1 MKRLFLIPAIFLVFA
16 TLQPAAAQR
25 GVVEGQ
31 VVESQSGEPLPGVN
45 VTVRGEQIGASTDP
59 EGTYTIPNV
68 PAGTQVI
75 EARFVGF
82 QTEAQEVEVSAGE
95 TVVVDFEMQEARV
108 GLEEV
113 VVTGTGGEVQQKSI
127 GHTVSRVDFSGIED
141 VGTSSIEDALMGKE
155 AGVNINMSSGSI
167 DQEPRI
173 RIRGS
178 SSISMSNEPLVYVDG
193 VRVNSTGGFA
203 PGVSAGGL
211 GQTSALSQ
219 LNFDAIERVE
229 ILKGPAA
236 ATLYGSQANA
246 GVIQIFTKSGG
257 QEQAPQFDIEVSNTF
272 HQMPDRFEPIYGYV
286 DNEQAQ
292 TRVQNVLGVDAELY
306 EPFRGPS
313 QLIDLYDTGMGQE
326 ISGSVR
332 GGGQGA
338 TYYSN
343 IRYSFTDGP
352 WDPQASSFNG
362 GEVGSS
368 NDTNRRF
375 FWTGNLSLIPTD
387 QWRFNVQAEYSRTDR
402 ETYGQ
407 GITIF
412 TPTSTA
418 RYANPANAGIAS
430 EFDTFGLSFFA
441 TPREGTYPQIED
453 ASNRGRVVLQSSY
466 LPTENLTADLQ
477 FGVDYN
483 SQQSQDYTPFG
494 YAVDGVAPTP
504 DGALVVADRSVLTY
518 SVESKLDWS
527 TSLGENFNSGT
538 VVGGQLYRTEIETST
553 SDGQN
558 FPGPGLR
565 TVNATSIQNAAS
577 SFEEV
582 ADVGVFAQEQIDY
595 QEAVYLTLGA
605 RLDASSAF
613 GDDFNYATYPKASL
627 SFLPTDLF
635 DFAISGVSEFR
646 LRGAWG
652 QSGQQPGAFDAFT
665 TFQPVRSPEGTGV
678 RTDNLGNDNLQPETA
693 TEWEVGFDLGLVQDR
708 VSLSATYWNRTT
720 NDALIARSFPPS
732 GGFGNPQLTNV
743 GELSGQGLE
752 FSVDA
757 GVIQG
762 ENLSFDAFANAAYL
776 HEEVTSLGG
785 APPIKVDPSYARDRM
800 FIKEGYA
807 PGAYFGTAPP
817 ENTDFPLDLE
827 QNGTPSSQ
835 QALEQFFSQPR
846 NPTELRSFYMPAGPN
861 GQALPGGSVF
871 KNNYLGKQTPDW
883 SGAAGFTAQYRGFAL
898 NTRFRYAFG
907 NYYHHNLTSGF
918 QQVNSGIGRNTST
931 SAALDATMQDPE
943 STTQERID
951 AARTWVNDMLALT
964 PHDGLNEIERADYL
978 RWQTLSL
985 SYTIPGSLASVLG
998 VDESSISVQGN
1009 NLALWTRYDG
1019 VDPTATGEAA
1029 TGVPTTTENNF
1040 ASGMDTYGTPQ
1051 LRTYT
1056 ITLEASF

>member
-1 MKRLFLIPAIFLVFA
+1 MKRLLFVPAIFLA
-16 TLQPAAAQR
+16 IAMLQPAAAQE

-31 VVESQSGEPLPGVN
+31 VVEAQSGAPLPGVN
-45 VTVRGEQIGASTDP
+45 VTVQGEQIGASTDQ
-59 EGTYTIPNV
+59 EGTYTISNV
-68 PAGTQVI
+68 PSGTQVI

-82 QTEAQEVEVSAGE
+82 QTETQEVDVSAGE
-95 TVVVDFEMQEARV
+95 TIVVDFEMQEARL
-108 GLEEV
+108 GLDEV
-113 VVTGTGGEVQQKSI
+113 VVTGTGGEVQQRSI
-127 GHTVSRVDFSGIED
+127 GHTVSRVDFSGVED
-141 VGTSSIEDALMGKE
+141 IGTKSIEDALVGKE
-155 AGVNINMSSGSI
+155 AGVSINMSSGSI

-193 VRVNSTGGFA
+193 VRINSTGGFA
-203 PGVSAGGL
+203 PGVSAGGR

-246 GVIQIFTKSGG
+246 GVIQIFTKTGG
-257 QEQAPQFDIEVSNTF
+257 QEQAPQFDIELSNTF
-272 HQMPDRFEPIYGYV
+272 HRMPDRFEPIYGYV

-306 EPFRGPS
+306 EPFRGPH
-313 QLIDLYDTGMGQE
+313 QLIDLYGTGMGQE

-338 TYYSN
+338 TYYTN
-343 IRYSFTDGP
+343 VRYSFTDGP
-352 WDPQASSFNG
+352 WNPQSSSFNG
-362 GEVGSS
+362 GEVGDA

-407 GITIF
+407 GITIY
-412 TPTSTA
+412 TPTSTT
-418 RYANPANAGIAS
+418 RYANPANAGVAS
-430 EFDTFGLSFFA
+430 EFDTFGLPFFA

-466 LPTENLTADLQ
+466 LPTENLSADLQ
-477 FGVDYN
+477 FGIDYN
-483 SQQSQDYTPFG
+483 SQQSQDYSPFG

-504 DGALVVADRSVLTY
+504 DGLLIVADRSVLTY
-518 SVESKLDWS
+518 SVETKLDWS

-538 VVGGQLYRTEIETST
+538 VVGGQLYRTETETST

-565 TVNATSIQNAAS
+565 TVDATSIQNAAS

-582 ADVGVFAQEQIDY
+582 ADVGTFVQEQIDY
-595 QEAVYLTLGA
+595 REAVYLTLGA

-627 SFLPTDLF
+627 SFLPADLF
-635 DFAISGVSEFR
+635 DFSISGVSEIRF
-646 LRGAWG
+646 RGAWG

-665 TFQPVRSPEGTGV
+665 TFQPVQSPEGTGV
-678 RTDNLGNDNLQPETA
+678 RTENLGNDELQPETA
-693 TEWEVGFDLGLVQDR
+693 TEWEVGFDLGLLRDR

-720 NDALIARSFPPS
+720 SDALIARSFPPS
-732 GGFGNPQLTNV
+732 GGFANPQLTNA
-743 GELSGQGLE
+743 GELLGQGFE
-752 FSVDA
+752 FSLDG
-757 GVIQG
+757 GVVQS
-762 ENLSFDAFANAAYL
+762 ENFSLDAFANAAYL
-776 HEEVTSLGG
+776 YEEVTSLGG
-785 APPIKVDPSYARDRM
+785 APPIKIDPAYARDRM

-817 ENTDFPLDLE
+817 ENVDFPLDLE

-846 NPTELRSFYMPAGPN
+846 NPTELRSFYMPAGAD

-871 KNNYLGKQTPDW
+871 KDNYLGKQTPDW
-883 SGAAGFTAQYRGFAL
+883 SGAAGFTARYQGFAL
-898 NTRFRYAFG
+898 STRFRYAFG

-918 QQVNSGIGRNTST
+918 QQVNSGIGRNTET
-931 SAALDATMQDPE
+931 SATLDATLQDPE

-964 PHDGLNEIERADYL
+964 PHDGLNEIERADYV
-978 RWQTLSL
+978 RWQNLSL
-985 SYTIPGSLASVLG
+985 SYTIPSALASTLG
-998 VDESSISVQGN
+998 VDESSISIQGN
-1009 NLALWTRYDG
+1009 NIALWTRYDG

>member
-1 MKRLFLIPAIFLVFA
+1 MRRLLLIPALILA
-16 TLQPAAAQR
+16 LTALQPASAQT
-25 GVVEGQ
+25 GVVEGR
-31 VVESQSGEPLPGVN
+31 VVESQSGNPLPGVN
-45 VTVRGEQIGASTDP
+45 ITIQGEQIGSTTNV
-59 EGTYTIPNV
+59 EGRYTIDNAPT
-68 PAGTQVI
+68 GSQVV

-82 QTEAQEVEVSAGE
+82 QTETREVEVSARE
-95 TVVVDFEMQEARV
+95 TIVVDFEMQEERL
-108 GLEEV
+108 GLDEV
-113 VVTGTGGEVQQKSI
+113 VVTGTGGEVEQKSI
-127 GHTVSRVDFSGIED
+127 GHTVSTVDFGGVED
-141 VGTSSIEDALMGKE
+141 VGTKSIEDALVGKE
-155 AGVNINMSSGSI
+155 AGVNINMSSGAI

-193 VRVNSTGGFA
+193 VRINSTGGFA

-211 GQTSALSQ
+211 AQTSALSQ
-219 LNFDAIERVE
+219 LNFDAIESVE

-257 QEQAPQFDIEVSNTF
+257 QEQTPQFDIEISNTF
-272 HQMPDRFEPIYGYV
+272 HRMPDRFEPIAGYV
-286 DNEQAQ
+286 DNEAAQ
-292 TRVQNVLGVDAELY
+292 SRVQDVLGVDAELY
-306 EPFRGPS
+306 EPFEGPS
-313 QLIDLYDTGMGQE
+313 QLIDLYGTGMGQD
-326 ISGSVR
+326 ISASVR

-343 IRYSFTDGP
+343 LRYSFTDGP
-352 WDPQASSFNG
+352 WDPQPSAFNG
-362 GEVGSS
+362 GEVGDA

-375 FWTGNLSLIPTD
+375 FWTGNLSLIPSD
-387 QWRFNVQAEYSRTDR
+387 QWRFNIQGEYARTDR

-407 GITIF
+407 GITIY

-418 RYANPANAGIAS
+418 RYSNPANAGIAS
-430 EFDTFGLSFFA
+430 EFDTFGLPFFA
-441 TPREGTYPQIED
+441 TPREGTYPQVED
-453 ASNRGRVVLQSSY
+453 ASNRGRVILQSSY
-466 LPTENLTADLQ
+466 LPTDNFTADVQ

-504 DGALVVADRSVLTY
+504 DGALVVGDRSVLTY
-518 SVESKLDWS
+518 SLESKLDWS

-565 TVNATSIQNAAS
+565 TVTATSIQNAAS

-582 ADVGVFAQEQIDY
+582 ADVGVFAQEQLDY
-595 QEAVYLTLGA
+595 QEAVYLTLGM

-627 SFLPTDLF
+627 SFLPTDFF
-635 DFAISGVSEFR
+635 DFSISGVSELR

-665 TFQPVRSPEGTGV
+665 TFTPVQSPEGTGV
-678 RTDNLGNDNLQPETA
+678 RTGNLGNDELEPETA
-693 TEWEVGFDLGLVQDR
+693 TEWEVGFDLGLIQDR
-708 VSLSATYWNRTT
+708 LSLSATYWNRTT
-720 NDALIARSFPPS
+720 DDALVDRSFPPS
-732 GGFGNPQLTNV
+732 GGFSTPQLTNV
-743 GELSGQGLE
+743 GELSGQGVE
-752 FSVDA
+752 FSVD
-757 GVIQG
+757 GSVVQN
-762 ENLSFDAFANAAYL
+762 EDFSLDAFANAAYL

-785 APPIKVDPSYARDRM
+785 APPIKVDASYARDRM

-807 PGAYFGTAPP
+807 PGAYFGTKAP
-817 ENTDFPLDLE
+817 EGVDFPLDLE

-835 QALEQFFSQPR
+835 EALENFFSQPR
-846 NPTELRSFYMPAGPN
+846 NPTELRSFYMPAGSD
-861 GQALPGGSVF
+861 GDALPGGSVY
-871 KNNYLGKQTPDW
+871 KDHYLGKQTPDW
-883 SGAAGFTAQYRGFAL
+883 SGAVGISTQYQGFSL
-898 NTRFRYAFG
+898 STRFRYAFG

-918 QQVNSGIGRNTST
+918 QQVNSGIGRNTMR
-931 SAALDATMQDPE
+931 SAGLDATLQNPE
-943 STTQERID
+943 SSTQERIE
-951 AARTWVNDMLALT
+951 AARTWVNDILALT
-964 PHDGLNEIERADYL
+964 PHDGLNEIEKADYL

-985 SYTIPGSLASVLG
+985 SYSIPRSIASALG
-998 VDESSISVQGN
+998 VDQSSISIQGN
-1009 NLALWTRYDG
+1009 NLALWTLYDG
-1019 VDPTATGEAA
+1019 VDPTATGEAN
-1029 TGVPTTTENNF
+1029 TGSGTTTNNF
-1040 ASGMDTYGTPQ
+1040 KGGMDTYGTPQ

>member
-1 MKRLFLIPAIFLVFA
+1 MKRLLLVPALLFA
-16 TLQPAAAQR
+16 LTALQPAAAQT
-25 GVVEGQ
+25 GVVEGR
-31 VVESQSGEPLPGVN
+31 VVESQSGDPLPGVN
-45 VTVRGEQIGASTDP
+45 VTIRGEQIGSTTNI
-59 EGTYTIPNV
+59 EGGYTISDV
-68 PAGTQVI
+68 PTGTQVV

-82 QTEAQEVEVSAGE
+82 QTEAREVEVSAGE
-95 TVVVDFEMQEARV
+95 TIVVDFEMQEERL
-108 GLEEV
+108 GLDEV
-113 VVTGTGGEVQQKSI
+113 VVTGTGGEVAQKSI
-127 GHTVSRVDFSGIED
+127 GHTVSTVDFSGVED
-141 VGTSSIEDALMGKE
+141 VGTKSIEDALVGKE
-155 AGVNINMSSGSI
+155 AGVNINMSSGAI

-193 VRVNSTGGFA
+193 VRINSTGGFA
-203 PGVSAGGL
+203 PGISAGGL
-211 GQTSALSQ
+211 AQTSALSQ
-219 LNFDAIERVE
+219 LNFDAIESVE

-257 QEQAPQFDIEVSNTF
+257 QEQAPQFDIEISNTF
-272 HQMPDRFEPIYGYV
+272 HRMPDRFQPIAGYV
-286 DNEQAQ
+286 DNEGAQA
-292 TRVQNVLGVDAELY
+292 RVQDVLGVDAELY
-306 EPFRGPS
+306 EPFEGPS
-313 QLIDLYDTGMGQE
+313 QLIDLYGTGMGQE
-326 ISGSVR
+326 ISASVR

-343 IRYSFTDGP
+343 LRYSFTDGP
-352 WDPQASSFNG
+352 WDPQPSSFNG
-362 GEVGSS
+362 GAVGNA

-375 FWTGNLSLIPTD
+375 FWTGNLSLIPSD
-387 QWRFNVQAEYSRTDR
+387 QWRFNIQGEYARTDR

-407 GITIF
+407 GITIY

-418 RYANPANAGIAS
+418 RYSNPANAGIAS
-430 EFDTFGLSFFA
+430 EFDTFGLPFFA
-441 TPREGTYPQIED
+441 TPREGTYPQVED
-453 ASNRGRVVLQSSY
+453 ASNRGRVILQSSY
-466 LPTENLTADLQ
+466 LPTDNFTADVQ

-504 DGALVVADRSVLTY
+504 DGALVVGDRSVLTY
-518 SVESKLDWS
+518 SLETKLDWS
-527 TSLGENFNSGT
+527 TSLGNNFNSGT
-538 VVGGQLYRTEIETST
+538 VAGGQLYRTEIETST
-553 SDGQN
+553 SDGEN

-565 TVNATSIQNAAS
+565 TVDATSIQNAAS

-595 QEAVYLTLGA
+595 QEAVYLTLGV

-627 SFLPTDLF
+627 SFLPTDFF
-635 DFAISGVSEFR
+635 DFSISGVSELR

-665 TFQPVRSPEGTGV
+665 TFSPVQSPEGTGV
-678 RTDNLGNDNLQPETA
+678 RTGNLGNDELEPETA

-708 VSLSATYWNRTT
+708 LSLSATYWNRTT
-720 NDALIARSFPPS
+720 EDALIDRSFPPS
-732 GGFGNPQLTNV
+732 GGFSTPQLTNV

-752 FSVDA
+752 FSFDGSVVQKEDFS
-757 GVIQG
+757 
-762 ENLSFDAFANAAYL
+762 LDAFANAAYL

-785 APPIKVDPSYARDRM
+785 APPIKVDASYARDRM

-807 PGAYFGTAPP
+807 PGAYFGTKAP
-817 ENTDFPLDLE
+817 EGVDFPLDLE

-835 QALEQFFSQPR
+835 EALESFFSQPR
-846 NPTELRSFYMPAGPN
+846 NPSELRSFYMPAGPD
-861 GQALPGGSVF
+861 GDPLPGGGVY
-871 KNNYLGKQTPDW
+871 KDHYRGKQTPDW
-883 SGAAGFTAQYRGFAL
+883 SGAVGISTQYQGFSL
-898 NTRFRYAFG
+898 STRFRYAFG

-918 QQVNSGIGRNTST
+918 QQVNSGIGRNTMR
-931 SAALDATMQDPE
+931 SAGLDATLQNPE
-943 STTQERID
+943 SSTQERID
-951 AARTWVNDMLALT
+951 AARTWVNDILALT
-964 PHDGLNEIERADYL
+964 PHDGLNEIEKADYL

-985 SYTIPGSLASVLG
+985 SYSIPRSITSTLG
-998 VDESSISVQGN
+998 VDQSSISIQGN
-1009 NLALWTRYDG
+1009 NLALWTLYDG

-1029 TGVPTTTENNF
+1029 TGLGSTTEENF
-1040 ASGMDTYGTPQ
+1040 AGGMDTYGTPQ

>member
-1 MKRLFLIPAIFLVFA
+1 MKRLLLVPAVLLAIA
-16 TLQPAAAQR
+16 MLQPAAGQS
-25 GVVEGQ
+25 GTIEGQ
-31 VVESQSGEPLPGVN
+31 VVESRSGSPLPGVN

-59 EGTYTIPNV
+59 DGSYTISNV
-68 PAGTQVI
+68 PTGTQVV

-82 QTEAQEVEVSAGE
+82 QTETREVEVSAGAS
-95 TVVVDFEMQEARV
+95 VVVDFELQEARV
-108 GLEEV
+108 GLDEV
-113 VVTGTGGEVQQKSI
+113 VVTGTGGEVAQKSI
-127 GHTVSRVDFSGIED
+127 GHTVSTVDFSGIED
-141 VGTSSIEDALMGKE
+141 VGTRSIEDALVGKE

-193 VRVNSTGGFA
+193 VRINSTGGFA

-211 GQTSALSQ
+211 AQTSALSQ

-246 GVIQIFTKSGG
+246 GVIQIFTKTGG
-257 QEQAPQFDIEVSNTF
+257 REQAPQFDLKISNTF
-272 HQMPDRFEPIYGYV
+272 HRMPDRFEPIYGYV
-286 DNEQAQ
+286 DSEQAQ
-292 TRVQNVLGVDAELY
+292 ARVQDVHGIDAELY
-306 EPFRGPS
+306 EPFRGPD
-313 QLIDLYDTGMGQE
+313 QLIDLYGTGVGQQ

-338 TYYSN
+338 TYYTN

-352 WDPQASSFNG
+352 WDPQPSSFNG
-362 GEVGSS
+362 GAVGDA

-375 FWTGNLSLIPTD
+375 FWTGNLSLIPSD
-387 QWRFNVQAEYSRTDR
+387 QWRFNVQGEYARTDR

-407 GITIF
+407 GISIF

-418 RYANPANAGIAS
+418 RYSNPANAGIAS
-430 EFDTFGLSFFA
+430 EFDTFGLPFFA

-453 ASNRGRVVLQSSY
+453 ATNRGRVVLQSSY
-466 LPTENLTADLQ
+466 LPTENLTADVQ

-483 SQQSQDYTPFG
+483 SQQSQDYSPFG
-494 YAVDGVAPTP
+494 YSVDGVAPTP
-504 DGALVVADRSVLTY
+504 DGALIVADRSVLTY
-518 SVESKLDWS
+518 SVETKLDWS
-527 TSLGENFNSGT
+527 TSLSENVNSGT

-565 TVNATSIQNAAS
+565 TVDATSIQNAAS

-582 ADVGVFAQEQIDY
+582 ADVGVFAQEQVDY

-613 GDDFNYATYPKASL
+613 GDDFNYATYPKVSL

-635 DFAISGVSEFR
+635 DVGITGVSELR

-678 RTDNLGNDNLQPETA
+678 RTDNLGNDELQPETA
-693 TEWEVGFDLGLVQDR
+693 TEWEVGFDLGLLQDR
-708 VSLSATYWNRTT
+708 VSLSTTYWNRTT
-720 NDALIARSFPPS
+720 DDALIARSFPPS
-732 GGFGNPQLTNV
+732 GGFSNPQLTNV
-743 GELSGQGLE
+743 GELFGQGLE

-757 GVIQG
+757 GVVQS
-762 ENLSFDAFANAAYL
+762 ESFSLDAFANAAYL
-776 HEEVTSLGG
+776 YEEVTSLGG
-785 APPIKVDPSYARDRM
+785 APPIKVDASYARDRM

-807 PGAYFGTAPP
+807 PGAYFGTTAP
-817 ENTDFPLDLE
+817 EDVDFPLDLE

-846 NPTELRSFYMPAGPN
+846 NPTELRSFYMPAGAD

-871 KNNYLGKQTPDW
+871 KDNYIGKQTPDW
-883 SGAAGFTAQYRGFAL
+883 SGAAGFTAQYEGFSL
-898 NTRFRYAFG
+898 STRFRYAFG

-918 QQVNSGIGRNTST
+918 QQVNSGIGRNTAT
-931 SAALDATMQDPE
+931 SAALDATMQNPE

-964 PHDGLNEIERADYL
+964 PHDGLNEIERADYV
-978 RWQTLSL
+978 RWQNLSL
-985 SYTIPGSLASVLG
+985 SYSIPSSLASTLG
-998 VDESSISVQGN
+998 VDQSSISVQGN
-1009 NLALWTRYDG
+1009 NIALWTRYDG

-1029 TGVPTTTENNF
+1029 TDPPSTTENNF